1 MRITLKFFATIR
13 ERIGESEQVI
23 ELPDGSRIADV
34 QARVGEMDDH
44 LPTLLER
51 SMVMRNQEYAD
62 RDELLADGDEIAFIP
77 PVSGGD
83 HYRVHADPLD
93 ARAIAD
99 QVGDEGAGAIVTFEG
114 VVRDNARGRAVTQL
128 EYEAYPAAAEKML
141 ARIGDEIRE
150 RWPVLGVAIEHR
162 TGLLTVGE
170 ASVVIA
176 ISSAHRE
183 AAFAA
188 CSYAIERI
196 KEIVP
201 IWKKEFYEDGATW
214 IGSEHDYQVETGR
227 LGNRE

>member
-13 ERIGESEQVI
+13 ERLGESETVI
-23 ELPDGSRIADV
+23 DMPDGSRVADV
-34 QARVGEMDDH
+34 EARVAEWDQQ
-44 LPTLLER
+44 LSPLLER

-62 RDELLADGDEIAFIP
+62 RDEQLADGDEIAIIP

-83 HYRVHADPLD
+83 HYRVHSGPLD
-93 ARAIAD
+93 AQSIANHAAD
-99 QVGDEGAGAIVTFEG
+99 SGAGAVVTFEG
-114 VVRDNARGRAVTQL
+114 VVRDNARGQPVTRL

-150 RWPVLGVAIEHR
+150 RWPVTGVAIEHR
-162 TGLLTVGE
+162 TGLLQVGE

-188 CSYAIERI
+188 SAYAIERI

-227 LGNRE
+227 LGER